1 MESNQPYL
9 VKAENLSFSWQKEGD
24 PLLDSLSF
32 QVEKGEFISFVGVNG
47 AGKTTL
53 FRILLGFLNPT
64 GGTLI
69 WNGSPII
76 GYVPQFS
83 RLDQLFPITTY
94 EVVLMGQTGKW
105 GYPILSPF
113 KREQAR
119 SALEKVDLWSKKDL
133 PFYSLSGGQK
143 QRVLIARALCSQPDV
158 LFLDE
163 PTSSLDKESTESI
176 YSLCKDFSQKGG
188 TIFAISH
195 DINFVSSQTDRV
207 FCLEKPFVIHDVL
220 HYLQFHIPPNDLA
233 LAESERALVC
243 HINCKDEEV

>member
-1 MESNQPYL
+1 MLTDYSYL
-9 VKAENLSFSWQKEGD
+9 VKAENLTFSWQKGGD
-24 PLLDSLSF
+24 PLLDSLNF
-32 QVEKGEFISFVGVNG
+32 QVNKGEFISFVGVNG

-53 FRILLGFLNPT
+53 FRILLGFLTPT
-64 GGTLI
+64 SGSLI
-69 WNGSPII
+69 WNGCPKI

-105 GYPILSPF
+105 GYPFLSSF
-113 KREQAR
+113 KKDQAKI
-119 SALEKVDLWSKKDL
+119 ALEKVDLWDKKDL
-133 PFYSLSGGQK
+133 PFYALSGGQK

-176 YSLCKDFSQKGG
+176 YALCHDFSQGGG

-220 HYLQFHIPPNDLA
+220 HYLQFHAPSCKENQ
-233 LAESERALVC
+233 RALVC
-243 HINCKDEEV
+243 HLNCQDEEI